1 MDTGQDV
8 RKRHPGGRHPKGWL
22 VVLAALVAAIC
33 FRTPVA
39 RGAVTAEQL
48 QARIDQLVADIR
60 NAQRD
65 DGSFRAP
72 NRRWGVGQTSLAVLA
87 LRAAGAPKDDPAVS
101 RGVQYLLDRTPD
113 GDHGVYERSLEMMA
127 LQSVD
132 PDAYRPQIAA
142 GATYLVRAQQP
153 SGGWAYGESGRT
165 DNSNSQFAVLG
176 LHAAALSGVEI
187 APETWSAARRY
198 YLARQNPDG
207 GWEYTS
213 RGSGS
218 YGSMTAAGVASV
230 FICDLWLHV
239 AQGRCGQY
247 PDQRQIAAGL
257 RWLARHFS
265 VATNPRHRAWKFYYL
280 YGLERAG
287 TILARRRFGGR
298 DWYREGVEHLVG
310 DPRAV
315 VMAGTQHEWPLL
327 KNCYAVLFLAKGNA
341 PLVLH
346 KAEWGG
352 EWNANRFDTRFL
364 THFIGMELDRPVDW
378 QIAPLDAPLDQL
390 MRAPVLYLSGRGG
403 TVWSP
408 REIERVRE
416 YVQAGGLIFAEAA
429 GGDAAFD
436 GALRRLIRQAFPED
450 ELVDL
455 PLDHPLYTSYFN
467 IPEAE
472 RPPLEAIRGPCW
484 LSVVY
489 ARRGLSCPWDVA
501 QFEHTNFRL
510 GTNLVAYA
518 TGMKEMEGKLA
529 ERSWYV
535 PSQEEPEER
544 GGAFVMG
551 QVVHAGQWRPHKIA
565 WRKVLEQVSERAGI
579 DVYSRPVPIDLQ
591 QESPYEG
598 HMLYLTGLGEV
609 ALDVEQRRTLAK
621 YLERGGFI
629 FAEAACGSERFDRS
643 FRELMR
649 GMFPDRELER
659 LPIGHPLFE
668 MGEPMGEVNYSDPA
682 LRFEPGLD
690 RPYLEAIEVG
700 GRAAVV
706 YSRFDLS
713 SAIDGHP
720 CYRCPSVL
728 EPSASRLA
736 LKIVLY
742 GLSS

>member
-1 MDTGQDV
+1 MWGNGARRRLPAWFV
-8 RKRHPGGRHPKGWL
+8 A
-22 VVLAALVAAIC
+22 VLAVALALVC
-33 FRTPVA
+33 FRVTVA

-48 QARIDQLVADIR
+48 QGRLDRLVAGIR
-60 NAQRD
+60 AAQRE
-65 DGSFRAP
+65 DGSFRGS
-72 NRRWGVGQTSLAVLA
+72 NRQWIVGQTSLAILA
-87 LRAAGAPKDDPAVS
+87 LRVADVPADDPAV
-101 RGVQYLLDRTPD
+101 RKGVEYLLGAAPD
-113 GDHGVYERSLEMMA
+113 GDHGVYERSLEIMA

-132 PDAYRPQIAA
+132 PEAYRAPIAA
-142 GATYLVRAQQP
+142 GATYLAGAQQP
-153 SGGWAYGESGRT
+153 SGGWSYSESGRT
-165 DNSNSQFAVLG
+165 DNSNSQFALLG

-218 YGSMTAAGVASV
+218 YGSMTAAGVASL

-239 AQGRCGQY
+239 AQGQCGRY
-247 PDQRQIAAGL
+247 PDQRPVAAGL
-257 RWLARHFS
+257 QWLARHFS
-265 VATNPRHRAWKFYYL
+265 VATNPGHRAWKFYYL

-287 TILARRRFGGR
+287 VILARRHFGGR

-310 DPRAV
+310 DPEAV

-327 KNCYAVLFLAKGNA
+327 KNCYTVLFLAKGNA

-352 EWNANRFDTRFL
+352 EWNPNRFDARFL
-364 THFIGMELDRPVDW
+364 SHFIGTELGRPVDW
-378 QIAPLDAPLDQL
+378 QIAPLDAPLEQL
-390 MRAPVLYLSGRGG
+390 MKAPILYVSGRGG
-403 TVWSP
+403 AVWSA
-408 REIERVRE
+408 REVERVRD
-416 YVQAGGLIFAEAA
+416 YVQAGGMVVAEAA
-429 GGDAAFD
+429 GADGAFD
-436 GALRRLIRQAFPED
+436 GAVRRLIRLAFPED

-455 PLDHPLYTSYFN
+455 PTDHPLYTTYFH

-472 RPPLEAIRGPCW
+472 RPPLQGIRGPCW

-489 ARRGLSCPWDVA
+489 APRGLSCPWDVA
-501 QFEHTNFRL
+501 RFEHANFQL
-510 GTNLVAYA
+510 GANLVAYA
-518 TGMKEMEGKLA
+518 TGMKGMEGKLA

-535 PSQEEPEER
+535 PSGKEPDER

-551 QVVHAGQWRPHKIA
+551 QIVHPGQWRPHKIA
-565 WRKVLEQVSERAGI
+565 WRKVLEQVSQRAGI
-579 DVYSRPVPIDLQ
+579 DVYSRPVPVDLE

-598 HMLYLTGLGEV
+598 HMLYLTGIEEV
-609 ALDVEQRRTLAK
+609 MLDAEQRRKLAT

-649 GMFPDRELER
+649 QMFPDRELEP
-659 LPIGHPLFE
+659 LPIGHPLFQA
-668 MGEPMGEVNYSDPA
+668 GEPMGEVNYSDPVR
-682 LRFEPGLD
+682 RFEPRLR
-690 RPYLEAIEVG
+690 RPSLEAIEVE
-700 GRAAVV
+700 GRAVLV

-728 EPSASRLA
+728 EPSAGRLA